1 MNDFVLAW
9 YNCYPEHPIIFS
21 ARLTIVTSIVR
32 AQDNK
37 LVALTEDSETVVSI
51 QKLAGGVVQDVEFV
65 VSRWRVTPDEEL
77 VMSYELIDS

>member
-37 LVALTEDSETVVSI
+37 LVALTEDSETVVSVS
-51 QKLAGGVVQDVEFV
+51 KLGDRAVQDTEDDGTVE
-65 VSRWRVTPDEEL
+65 RADDEFSKFSE
-77 VMSYELIDS
+77 